1 MVNYSSIDILQ
12 SLSLMMKINRQTF
25 KFPYPIILVWQTR
38 TRTSS
43 HTWGLCIKIHILPL
57 SGSKQPLLL
66 FTAKCLYF
74 NVIAMFNFDSM
85 CWCTEPKHNCP
96 VTYRLH
102 CTCVPFLPCSLFIL
116 CQLVNE
122 IQFLASN
129 RKSLPGVG
137 FIIPGVSIPGWDL
150 FNPWMVSHSG

>member
-85 CWCTEPKHNCP
+85 SGCTGTEPKQ
-96 VTYRLH
+96 TALH
-102 CTCVPFLPCSLFIL
+102 LCSLPTL
-116 CQLVNE
+116 QLVHPVPTRQWNT
-122 IQFLASN
+122 
-129 RKSLPGVG
+129 
-137 FIIPGVSIPGWDL
+137 IPGIKSQVFTWSWVHNSRGI
-150 FNPWMVSHSG
+150 NPRMRPV